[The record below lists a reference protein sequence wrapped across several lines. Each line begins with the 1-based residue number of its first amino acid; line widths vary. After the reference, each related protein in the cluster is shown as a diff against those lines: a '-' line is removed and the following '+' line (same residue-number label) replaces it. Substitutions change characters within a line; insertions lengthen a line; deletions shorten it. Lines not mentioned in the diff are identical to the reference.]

1 MNKIF
6 QTFSQPLRV
15 IIMIPLFLA
24 FGYALWAV
32 SIFILNSAWWGLTME
47 QLTKI
52 QNLNNFPNKTRVL
65 QVIQFLSQACV
76 FLAPPV
82 LFWLFFGKASVNRF
96 LMNKPNISI
105 WLVPILVILYI
116 PVMEVISTFNER
128 IIPEGSWLEN
138 TFKPMEESAAQL
150 MESMLQMN
158 GLGDLFIN
166 LFIMAFVPAI
176 CEEFLFRGLIQ
187 GQLTKL
193 FKNIH
198 LGIWF
203 TAIIFSAI
211 HLQFYGFLPRMVLGA
226 LFGYLMIHTGS
237 IWTSVLA
244 HLINNGLAV
253 LTWYFV
259 QHSDSINMEQIEQ
272 TGTSPSQLIIIL
284 GALGLMGVIFM
295 KRSPWSLLKM
305 KYYEVIMF
313 DITEIPIVDQEK
325 DNTSLDS

>member
-32 SIFILNSAWWGLTME
+32 AMFILNSAWWDLTME

-52 QNLNNFPNKTRVL
+52 QDLNNFPDKVRAL

-76 FLAPPV
+76 FLAPPA
-82 LFWLFFGKASVNRF
+82 LFWLFFGKASVNKY

-105 WLVPILVILYI
+105 WLVPVLVILYI
-116 PVMEVISTFNER
+116 PVMEVLSTFNER
-128 IIPEGSWLEN
+128 IIPEGSWIES

-150 MESMLQMN
+150 METMLQMN

-166 LFIMAFVPAI
+166 LFIMAIVPAI

-193 FKNIH
+193 FKNVH
-198 LGIWF
+198 VGIWL
-203 TAIIFSAI
+203 TAIVFSAI
-211 HLQFYGFLPRMVLGA
+211 HLQFYGFLPRVVLGA

-244 HLINNGLAV
+244 HFINNGLAV

-259 QHSDSINMEQIEQ
+259 QHSDTVNMDQIEQ
-272 TGTSPSQLIIIL
+272 TGTSPLQLLIIL
-284 GALGLMGVIFM
+284 AALGVMGVTFV
-295 KRSPWSLLKM
+295 KRSPWPLIKE
-305 KYYEVIMF
+305 KYYEIIMF
-313 DITEIPIVDQEK
+313 DIKNMQGPDVEK
-325 DNTSLDS
+325 MDPKT